1 MADTAPQPNKRKRE
15 VDAEEAEALG
25 TEGKEAGVGNGTSA
39 PVRLPFSG
47 FRVKKVLRESARDKI
62 IFLHGKVNEA
72 SGDGDGEDAIVILE
86 KTPFQVDHV
95 AQLLKGSPELQLQFS
110 NDIYSTYHLF
120 PPRQLSDVKTTV
132 VYPATEKHLQKYLHR
147 DLRLVRETGDDYKNI
162 TLPHLESQSLSI
174 QWVYNILDRKAEADR
189 IVFENPDPSDG
200 FVLIPDLKWN
210 QQQLDDLYLIAICH
224 RRDIKSL
231 RDLTPEHLPLLR
243 NILQEGQ
250 VARGSR
256 DDSSPQ
262 EPWHL
267 RNMISKSRW
276 KLLATLALVLVVM
289 VWYSI
294 SREDRY
300 IELFYFPIPGKKE
313 PCLQGEAE
321 RMASKLFGNYSR
333 EQPVF
338 LQLKDY
344 FWVKTPSAYE
354 LPYGTKGS
362 EDLLLRVLAVTSY
375 SLPES
380 IQSLK
385 CRRCVVVGNGHRLRN
400 SSLGEAINKYD
411 VVIRLNSAPVAG
423 YENDVGSKTT
433 MRLFYPE
440 SAHFNPKVEDNPDT
454 LLVMVA
460 FKAMDFHW
468 IESILSDKKRV
479 RKGFWK
485 QPPLIWDVNPKQIRI
500 LNPFFMEIAADKLL
514 SLPIQ
519 QPYKIK
525 QKPTTGLL
533 AITLA
538 LHLCDLVHIAGF
550 GYPDAHHKKQSIHY
564 YEYITLKSMVWS
576 GHNVSQEALAIK
588 RMLEIG
594 AVKNLTY
601 F

>member
-294 SREDRY
+294 SREDS
-300 IELFYFPIPGKKE
+300 FYFPIPGKKE